1 MLRDFYIFSNGRM
14 KRKDNTFYFVNEEE
28 KKKSLPVEQIN
39 NLYVFGQ
46 VDLNTTLL
54 TFLSQHQIQVH
65 FFNYYG
71 FYSGSFMSRESNLSG
86 FTLVQ
91 QSAHYLDKDKRLM
104 LAKSFVSAATFHMVR
119 TLKGYKQITKE
130 ALDPIMLLIPQI
142 FEANSI
148 SQLMG
153 TEGIIRQHYY
163 SLFNYI
169 LPSEFAFNKRSKQP
183 PHDEINAL
191 ISFGNS
197 LCYTTVLSE
206 IYKTQLNPT
215 VSYLHEPSS
224 KRFSLSLDIAEIF
237 KPLIVDTLIF
247 SLINKKMIN
256 LKHFETIDE
265 MVLLNEQGR
274 RKFLQAW
281 DEKIGQTVMHR
292 RLKRKVSYR
301 YFIRLECYKLIKHVI
316 GDETYKPLRAWW

>member
-1 MLRDFYIFSNGRM
+1 
-14 KRKDNTFYFVNEEE
+14 
-28 KKKSLPVEQIN
+28 IN

-281 DEKIGQTVMHR
+281 DEKISQTVMHR

>member
-153 TEGIIRQHYY
+153 TEGMLRQHYY

-183 PHDEINAL
+183 PHDGINAL

-316 GDETYKPLRAWW
+316 GDEMYKPLRAWW

>member
-153 TEGIIRQHYY
+153 TEGMIRQHYY

-316 GDETYKPLRAWW
+316 GDEMYKPLRAWW

>member
-153 TEGIIRQHYY
+153 TEGMIRQHYY
-163 SLFNYI
+163 SLFKYI

-316 GDETYKPLRAWW
+316 GDEMYKPLRAWW